1 VAGPRSRLRLIAL
14 LSVAA
19 WAVHQ
24 LRYALA
30 FGSGQGDALQR
41 TGHGY
46 LEVAGPIAG
55 LLLLAAA
62 AQLVTAFARRH
73 AEARGT
79 PLSLGRAWALLTVIL
94 LVVFSVQELL
104 EGALSAGHAG
114 GLAGLVGQGGWL
126 AAPLAVLAALAVA
139 VTLHEAEEAVA
150 AAPVRLV
157 GVLRWV
163 ATAPRVVAVAACR
176 PPARPPARHL
186 AGRGPPAPVA

>member
-46 LEVAGPIAG
+46 LEVAGPVAG

-62 AQLVTAFARRH
+62 AQLVTTFARRR
-73 AEARGT
+73 AEVRGSA
-79 PLSLGRAWALLTVIL
+79 LSLGRMWALLTVIL

-114 GLAGLVGQGGWL
+114 GLSGLVGQGGWL

-139 VTLHEAEEAVA
+139 ITLHEAAVA
-150 AAPVRLV
+150 AAPVRLA
-157 GVLRWV
+157 GALRW
-163 ATAPRVVAVAACR
+163 AAAAPRVLAVTACR

-186 AGRGPPAPVA
+186 AGRGPPAAVA